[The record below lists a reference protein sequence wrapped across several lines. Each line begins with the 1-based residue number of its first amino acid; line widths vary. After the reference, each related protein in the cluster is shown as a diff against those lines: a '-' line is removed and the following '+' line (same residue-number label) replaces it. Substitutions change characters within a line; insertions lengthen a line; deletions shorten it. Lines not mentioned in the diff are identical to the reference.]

1 MPSPFEV
8 NPAYTLTI
16 VQDSSRYLMQ
26 DVPGAALYG
35 TASNGLLPLP
45 VGQSDP
51 ALANLGLVEFRGAIP
66 QLTFMP
72 DPAAQL
78 VDAGTGLRLDAQS
91 LAAWPGSPARVAGC
105 FAGGVALWERQGAG
119 WAMVGWSNAQAL
131 GNEGGGML
139 LLGFAPDTG
148 ELFALSAP
156 LAGGRATY
164 RLAPG
169 AGAPVPALVAELVVG
184 LPGSFSPSGAA
195 VGAALAGGRFLL
207 HDMGS
212 SQIEVGAAAPDS
224 TSWASVAQLPIA
236 PPVAIGPVMSG
247 NVLAYWAPAGQD
259 QRMHLA
265 QPATLQTLM
274 SVPWSQGGNPKDWA
288 GVDSAD
294 MRVLARRSMQTNEF
308 HIYTDDSGDYLT
320 LPSYGNAQVFG
331 GGALCVLNGTGLLVQ
346 LNVYPW
352 LQEPAAESTH
362 SEGAAA
368 VMATLGLSTA
378 ESGEKGIRHAT
389 GAARALARMRGS
401 VGATDTLSRGAVVVR
416 ALARGRVG
424 PPVARASVAV
434 LAEVLGTALA
444 GRMVSGAAGAGAA
457 AGTGGRVATGRQL
470 AGRQAAAAASVS
482 ARAQRFAMLQGRVAA
497 AAGVRGRAAP
507 GALARGQ
514 AGAQALVLARLSW
527 ARSVHGAVVAVAT
540 VVPAVPRSGQTARG
554 AAAAVATAW
563 GQVVKVRVRHG
574 YLMGPF
580 AAMARHELAAAGYAQ
595 HDGQVVAYGAQQAV
609 LAGPDYLPA
618 SLVTRSSDLGNPR
631 TKTVRHVW
639 VDAHMEAGAVLHAT
653 TEEGTAFYP
662 VEVYPDTHTQR
673 VDLGRGASGRYW
685 QIALHTNG
693 GALRLR
699 AIEAQTGAMQ
709 RRRTK

>member
-1 MPSPFEV
+1 MAIPFEV
-8 NPAYTLTI
+8 SPAYTLTI
-16 VQDSSRYLMQ
+16 AEDSSRYLGQ

-35 TASNGLLPLP
+35 TASNGLLPLA

-51 ALANLGLVEFRGAIP
+51 ALANLGLVEFRGSVP
-66 QLTFMP
+66 QLVFMP

-78 VDAGTGLRLDAQS
+78 VDADSGTRLDAQS
-91 LAAWPGSPARVAGC
+91 LAAWPGTPARVAGC
-105 FAGGVALWERQGAG
+105 FAGGVALWERQGAD
-119 WAMVGWSNAQAL
+119 WAMVGWSDAQAL
-131 GNEGGGML
+131 GNASAGML
-139 LLGFAPDTG
+139 LLGFASDTG
-148 ELFALSAP
+148 ELFALSVP

-169 AGAPVPALVAELVVG
+169 AGAPVPALVAELEVEQ
-184 LPGSFSPSGAA
+184 PGSFSPAGAEA
-195 VGAALAGGRFLL
+195 GAALAGRRFLV

-212 SQIEVGAAAPDS
+212 SQIEVGAPSSGS
-224 TSWASVAQLPIA
+224 TNWSTFAQLPIA

-265 QPATLQTLM
+265 EPATLQTLM
-274 SVPWSQGGNPKDWA
+274 SVPWSQGGNPRDWA

-294 MRVLARRSMQTNEF
+294 MRVLARRSTQASEF
-308 HIYTDDSGDYLT
+308 QIYPEGSSDYLT
-320 LPSYGNAQVFG
+320 LPFTANAQVFG
-331 GGALCVLNGTGLLVQ
+331 GGALCVLDGPGPLVQ
-346 LNVYPW
+346 LSVYPW
-352 LQEPAAESTH
+352 LQAPAAEPTH
-362 SEGAAA
+362 SEGAVVVTAA
-368 VMATLGLSTA
+368 LGLSTA
-378 ESGEKGIRHAT
+378 DSGEKGIRHAT
-389 GAARALARMRGS
+389 GA
-401 VGATDTLSRGAVVVR
+401 VR
-416 ALARGRVG
+416 ALARVRGAKGGSDTVSRGSVVARAAVLARVG
-424 PPVARASVAV
+424 PPVVRASVAV

-444 GRMVSGAAGAGAA
+444 GRLLSGAAGVGVA
-457 AGTGGRVATGRQL
+457 AGTRSRAAPGTL
-470 AGRQAAAAASVS
+470 ARGQAAAVAGVS
-482 ARAQRFAMLQGRVAA
+482 GRTQRFSLLQGRVAA

-507 GALARGQ
+507 GALAHGQ
-514 AGAQALVLARLSW
+514 AAVQVLVLGRLSE
-527 ARSVHGAVVAVAT
+527 ARSVHGAVAVLAT
-540 VVPAVPRSGQTARG
+540 VAPAVPRSGQMARG
-554 AAAAVATAW
+554 AAAAIAIAW
-563 GQVVKVRVRHG
+563 GQVAKVRIRHG

-580 AAMARHELAAAGYAQ
+580 AAMARHELASAGYAQ
-595 HDGQVVAYGAQQAV
+595 HGDQVVAYGADQAV

-618 SLVTRSSDLGNPR
+618 TLVTRSSDLGNPR

-685 QIALHTNG
+685 QIALHTHG

>member
-1 MPSPFEV
+1 MATPLQVS
-8 NPAYTLTI
+8 PAYTLTI
-16 VQDSSRYLMQ
+16 AQDSSRYLGQ
-26 DVPGAALYG
+26 DVPGSALYG
-35 TASNGLLPLP
+35 TASNGLLPLA

-51 ALANLGLVEFRGAIP
+51 ALANLGVVEFRGSSP
-66 QLTFMP
+66 QLVFMP
-72 DPAAQL
+72 DPAALL
-78 VDAGTGLRLDAQS
+78 VDADSGLRLDAQS
-91 LAAWPGSPARVAGC
+91 LAAWPGAPARVAGC
-105 FAGGVALWERQGAG
+105 FAGGVALWERQGAA

-131 GNEGGGML
+131 GNDSAGML

-148 ELFALSAP
+148 ELFTFSAP
-156 LAGGRATY
+156 LAGGRAVY
-164 RLAPG
+164 RLVPS
-169 AGAPVPALVAELVVG
+169 AGALVPELMVG
-184 LPGSFSPSGAA
+184 SPSSFSPAGAET
-195 VGAALAGGRFLL
+195 GAALAGGRFLV

-212 SQIEVGAAAPDS
+212 SQMEVGEPAPGS
-224 TSWASVAQLPIA
+224 TTWSTVAQLPIA
-236 PPVAIGPVMSG
+236 PPVAIGPVISG

-265 QPATLQTLM
+265 QPGTLQTLM
-274 SVPWSQGGNPKDWA
+274 SAPWSQGGNPKDWA

-294 MRVLARRSMQTNEF
+294 MRALARRSLQTSEF
-308 HIYTDDSGDYLT
+308 QIYPDGSGDYLT
-320 LPSYGNAQVFG
+320 LPFNANAQVFG
-331 GGALCVLNGTGLLVQ
+331 GGALCVIDGTGPLVR
-346 LNVYPW
+346 LSVYPW
-352 LQEPAAESTH
+352 LEEPAAEPTF
-362 SEGAAA
+362 SEGAVAVTAA
-368 VMATLGLSTA
+368 LGPSTA
-378 ESGEKGIRHAT
+378 QSGENGIRHAT
-389 GAARALARMRGS
+389 GSAQVLARVRGS
-401 VGATDTLSRGAVVVR
+401 VGATDTVSRGSVAVR
-416 ALARGRVG
+416 ALVRGRVG
-424 PPVARASVAV
+424 PPVAGGSVAV
-434 LAEVLGTALA
+434 LAEVVGTALA
-444 GRMVSGAAGAGAA
+444 GRLVSGAAGVGVA
-457 AGTGGRVATGRQL
+457 AGTRGRAAPGTL
-470 AGRQAAAAASVS
+470 ARGQTAAAVSVS
-482 ARAQRFAMLQGRVAA
+482 GRAQRFALLQGRVAA

-507 GALARGQ
+507 GTLARGQ
-514 AGAQALVLARLSW
+514 AAAQARVLGRLSE
-527 ARSVHGAVVAVAT
+527 ARSAHGAVVVLAT
-540 VVPAVPRSGQTARG
+540 VAPAVPRTGQTARG

-563 GQVVKVRVRHG
+563 GQVVKVRMRHG